1 MGGTKAV
8 GLTCIEGTLSLL
20 DFAEDTLR
28 RRLIDSPLSALAPD
42 EKVADLFCGAGGWGE
57 GARELGIHVDY
68 AVNHDAVAIAAHEAN
83 NPWCRHHR
91 GDAWRT
97 RPRDVIGR
105 GTKLGLLL
113 ASAACTTHSRARGSA
128 PISKRV
134 HMLGWCIARWMEEVQ
149 PRIVL
154 IENVPEWQDWGPTLE
169 REDGTRTQ
177 DPARKGQH
185 FRRWWRYCVRLGY
198 VMEKRVLDAPDY
210 GAASRRR
217 RLFIIARRDG
227 QPIVWPEKT
236 HESQAKAER
245 CGIRAEDGSDT
256 ANPRPKEGRTGALA
270 KGHSG
275 GAIRQA
281 QAGSARS
288 SVGAEEEGPPHGGS
302 RSHRRGQFRHDDRGC
317 QRSARDRPER
327 LPHRTAAEC
336 IDWSDLG
343 SSIFER
349 SRPLRP
355 KTLARICEG
364 VRRYV
369 LNDPQPFV
377 LRVTQSH
384 GQGGGWH
391 VAPVD
396 EPLRTQ
402 TTRQDLAVATPILAP
417 QNTDVY
423 GQRPDGPAPTVTT
436 KGHQSLITPILAT
449 TGYGERYGQAARVGQ
464 VADLLGTCVNGVK
477 QAVVS
482 PVLQAFRGNAA
493 PQTPQSPLPTITAGN
508 GPGRGAG
515 AGHSLGVI
523 SPVLMNNTTHH
534 TGGRVDGVLPTVTTG
549 GQAGLVAPVM
559 AYLNHGGKQSGTVCE
574 PLRTVVGG
582 GNHAMLVAALMMEY
596 YGSST
601 TCRRPDGSLGAVTT
615 LDRHG
620 LVSCVIDGQEFVI
633 VDILFRMLR
642 PRELAKA
649 MGFRDDY
656 AWPKTQRDT
665 VRLIGNAVAPPQARA
680 LIASVLPN
688 GRGGREE
695 ARATA

>member
-1 MGGTKAV
+1 M
-8 GLTCIEGTLSLL
+8 TCIEGTLSLL

-28 RRLIDSPLSALAPD
+28 RRLVDSPLSALAPD

-57 GARELGIHVDY
+57 GARELGIHVDF
-68 AVNHDAVAIAAHEAN
+68 AVNHDAVAIAAHKAN
-83 NPWCRHHR
+83 NPWCRHHQ
-91 GDAWRT
+91 GDAWRA
-97 RPRDVIGR
+97 RPRSVIGR

-134 HMLGWCIARWMEEVQ
+134 HMLGWCIARWMEEVA

-154 IENVPEWQDWGPTLE
+154 IENVPEWKDWGPTIE
-169 REDGTRTQ
+169 REDGTRVQ

-198 VMEKRVLDAPDY
+198 VMEMRVLDAPDY

-236 HESQAKAER
+236 HGHVHSRADRAGLSGQQASPDR
-245 CGIRAEDGSDT
+245 V
-256 ANPRPKEGRTGALA
+256 GRV
-270 KGHSG
+270 
-275 GAIRQA
+275 R
-281 QAGSARS
+281 SARS
-288 SVGAEEEGPPHGGS
+288 GDRKVHQPGNIRGGGFGAQASSDH
-302 RSHRRGQFRHDDRGC
+302 
-317 QRSARDRPER
+317 RDRPSVTAY
-327 LPHRTAAEC
+327 RTAAEC

-343 SSIFER
+343 TSIFER
-349 SRPLRP
+349 PRPLRP

-369 LNDPQPFV
+369 LNDPRPFV

-384 GQGGGWH
+384 APGGGWH
-391 VAPVD
+391 VASAN

-417 QNTDVY
+417 QNSGVF
-423 GQRPDGPAPTVTT
+423 GQRVDEPAPTATT

-449 TGYGERYGQAARVGQ
+449 TGYGERDGQAARVAQ
-464 VADLLGTCVNGVK
+464 VSELLGTCVNGVK
-477 QAVVS
+477 QALVS
-482 PVLQAFRGNAA
+482 PVIAVCAHGDGKDGRGRW
-493 PQTPQSPLPTITAGN
+493 
-508 GPGRGAG
+508 GRGALPATG
-515 AGHSLGVI
+515 PLNAIHAGG
-523 SPVLMNNTTHH
+523 NNF
-534 TGGRVDGVLPTVTTG
+534 
-549 GQAGLVAPVM
+549 GLVAPVM
-559 AYLNHGGKQSGTVCE
+559 AYLNHGGKQSGPVSE

-596 YGSST
+596 YGNST

-620 LVSCVIDGQEFVI
+620 LVCCLIDGQEFVI

-642 PRELAKA
+642 PAELARA

-680 LIASVLPN
+680 LIASVLPK
-688 GRGGREE
+688 GRGGECGER
-695 ARATA
+695 RAAS